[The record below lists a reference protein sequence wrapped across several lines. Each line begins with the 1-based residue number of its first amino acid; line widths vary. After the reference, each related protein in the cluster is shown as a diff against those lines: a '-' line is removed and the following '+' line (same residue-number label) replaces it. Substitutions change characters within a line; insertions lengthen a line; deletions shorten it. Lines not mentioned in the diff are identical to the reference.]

1 MSQEKVEIVE
11 RLVDAFNRRDDDLQS
26 VLTELD
32 ADVEIDD
39 LDISLDSEHYV
50 GHDGARRWIGVWG
63 DAWGSWRIEG
73 LEVKPVDQVCAIAL
87 FLMIVTGQ
95 GSGIELAR
103 RDAIVCTLRAGKI
116 ANLTYYNDQQQA
128 LIAVGL
134 AE

>member
-1 MSQEKVEIVE
+1 MSQENVEIVQ
-11 RLVDAFNRRDDDLQS
+11 RLIAAFNRRDDDWQS

-50 GHDGARRWIGVWG
+50 GHDGARKWVGGWG
-63 DAWGSWRIEG
+63 DSWGRCG
-73 LEVKPVDQVCAIAL
+73 VGGFEVHPVDQVRAIAL

-103 RDAIVCTLRAGKI
+103 RDAIVCTLR
-116 ANLTYYNDQQQA
+116 T
-128 LIAVGL
+128 
-134 AE
+134 